1 MENPLPMRLSF
12 TDLKRLF
19 KWKRKNP
26 PESTLRELG
35 ASGTALFSGNIW
47 EELIPELSGPARMD
61 VYERMRSDAQ
71 VAAVL
76 NVIELPI
83 RAADFTVEPAD
94 ASAAARETAEF
105 IEDALRSMD
114 DSFDDFLRQSLL
126 MLAYGFMLF
135 EKVYAVRPDGR
146 VGWVKFAPRLPRT
159 VVRWVLDDAGRL
171 SGVEQRVIGDAA
183 RHVVIPVEK
192 LMRFTYRQEGD
203 NYEGRPLLKDV
214 YKHWRHKDTLYRF
227 AAIAAERAGVGV
239 PIITVPPGSPQSD
252 LNAAF
257 QIVEAFRAGEKTGI
271 VLPNDYTFAL
281 SATRGFP
288 HMNLIEHHNGMIAK
302 AALAQ
307 FLNLGQANVGS
318 FALSASQTDLFLMA
332 LNGLLQ
338 HLCAVINRQAVQ
350 ELSRWN
356 FGENAPV
363 PRMRAKLRNYDTR
376 QLAETLDMLTRGELL
391 TPDESIEAFIRET
404 LDLPSKRLSKRAH
417 HERKGETAHDNRKGE
432 RP

>member
-1 MENPLPMRLSF
+1 MENRLPMRLSF
-12 TDLKRLF
+12 TDFKRLF
-19 KWKRKNP
+19 KWKRKTP
-26 PESTLRELG
+26 PKPTLRELG
-35 ASGTALFSGNIW
+35 AAGTSLFSGSIW
-47 EELIPELSGPARMD
+47 EELIPELSGAARLD

-83 RAADFTVEPAD
+83 RAADFAVEPAD
-94 ASAAARETAEF
+94 ASGAARETADF
-105 IEDALRSMD
+105 IDDAFLCMD

-146 VGWVKFAPRLPRT
+146 IGWVKFAPRLPRT
-159 VVRWVLDDAGRL
+159 VVRWVLDEAGRL
-171 SGVEQRVIGDAA
+171 SGVEQRVLGDAA
-183 RHVVIPVEK
+183 RHVVLPVEK
-192 LMRFTYRQEGD
+192 LIRFTYRQEGD

-214 YKHWRHKDTLYRF
+214 YQHWRHKDALYRF

-239 PIITVPPGSPQSD
+239 PIIAVPPGSPQSD

-257 QIVEAFRAGEKTGI
+257 QIVEEFRAGEKTGI
-271 VLPNDYTFAL
+271 VLPNDYTFSL

-350 ELSRWN
+350 ELTRWN

-363 PRMRAKLRNYDTR
+363 PRIRAKLRNYDTR
-376 QLAETLDMLTRGELL
+376 QLAETLDLLTRGELL

-404 LDLPSKRLSKRAH
+404 LDLPSKQISKRAN
-417 HERKGETAHDNRKGE
+417 HEHKGETEHDNRKGD
-432 RP
+432 RL